1 LVITID
7 TGCTKLGTVTALQ
20 NPRAP
25 QFWSDLGTCDH
36 AVQIYGNESAFLDA
50 LEGFVSSGLRN
61 RESVI
66 LISTAPHLHELEKR
80 LRGTWLDIDRARWEE
95 RYVAVLATE
104 TLAKFMVNGEPDEA
118 LFTQAAADLLKRA
131 RGGRGRKV
139 RAFGEMVAIL
149 WAEGN
154 PGAAIKLE
162 QLWNQLQSI
171 EQFPLFC
178 AYPRTGF
185 ALDSAASIQQVCAQ
199 HSRVVPGY
207 K

>member
-1 LVITID
+1 M
-7 TGCTKLGTVTALQ
+7 GTVTALQ

-25 QFWSDLGTCDH
+25 AYWRDLGTCEH
-36 AVQIYGNESAFLDA
+36 AVQIYGDETTFLDA

-80 LRGTWLDIDRARWEE
+80 LRGNWLDIDRARWEE

-104 TLAKFMVNGEPDEA
+104 VLAKFMVDGEPDEVRFNEA
-118 LFTQAAADLLKRA
+118 IESLLERA
-131 RGGRGRKV
+131 RGNKRRKV

-154 PGAAIKLE
+154 SGAALKLE
-162 QLWNQLQSI
+162 SLWSKLQSM
-171 EQFPLFC
+171 EDFPLFC
-178 AYPRTGF
+178 AYPRVGF
-185 ALDSAASIQQVCAQ
+185 AQDAAASIQQVCAQ

-207 K
+207 R

>member
-1 LVITID
+1 M
-7 TGCTKLGTVTALQ
+7 GTVTALH

-25 QFWSDLGTCDH
+25 EYWRELGACDH
-36 AVQIYGNESAFLDA
+36 AVQIYGDENTFMDA

-66 LISTAPHLHELEKR
+66 LISTAPHLHALEQR
-80 LRGTWLDIDRARWEE
+80 LRANWLDIDRARWEE

-104 TLAKFMVNGEPDEA
+104 TLGKFMVDGEPDEE
-118 LFTQAAADLLKRA
+118 LFTQTSAELLKRA
-131 RGGRGRKV
+131 RGGTRRPV

-154 PGAAIKLE
+154 PGAAIQLE
-162 QLWNQLQSI
+162 NLWNKLQAV
-171 EQFPLFC
+171 ENFPLFC
-178 AYPRTGF
+178 AYPRMGF
-185 ALDSAASIQQVCAQ
+185 AEDSAASIQQVCAT

-207 K
+207 R

>member
-1 LVITID
+1 MAHAM
-7 TGCTKLGTVTALQ
+7 GNVTALS
-20 NPRAP
+20 NPRASEY
-25 QFWSDLGTCDH
+25 WKDLGKCDH
-36 AVQIYGNESAFLDA
+36 AVQIYADEITFMDA

-80 LRGTWLDIDRARWEE
+80 LRGNWLDIDRARWEE
-95 RYVAVLATE
+95 RYVAVLTAE

-118 LFTQAAADLLKRA
+118 LFAQTCADLLKRA
-131 RGGRGRKV
+131 RGGKGRKV

-154 PGAAIKLE
+154 TGAAIKLE
-162 QLWNQLQSI
+162 SLWSKLLAI
-171 EQFPLFC
+171 ENFPLFC
-178 AYPRTGF
+178 AYPRLGF
-185 ALDSAASIQQVCAQ
+185 SQDAAASIQEVCAA